1 MAEQSGERNIMIKRT
16 SSTVLA
22 SVLELVI
29 GFAPSSQLM
38 AQTAA
43 SPAGGVPAQL
53 QAPPP
58 AASLLR
64 ANAEGAQIYNC
75 AAKPGSAGFE
85 WTLKAPDAVLM
96 DASGKPAIKHFAGPT
111 WQANDGSKVVG
122 EIAARADAPGGQAIP
137 WLLLKA
143 KSHEGTGE
151 FAAVTYIQRIDT
163 KGGLAP
169 TAGCD
174 AAHVGQEQKVPY
186 TAVYVFYK

>member
-1 MAEQSGERNIMIKRT
+1 MKKRA
-16 SSTVLA
+16 SCRVLA
-22 SVLELVI
+22 SVLTVVI
-29 GFAPSSQLM
+29 GFALQLQSM

-43 SPAGGVPAQL
+43 ATGGGVPAQL
-53 QAPPP
+53 QPPTP

-64 ANAEGAQIYNC
+64 ANAEGSQIYGC
-75 AAKPGSAGFE
+75 AAKPGGAGFE
-85 WTLKAPDAVLM
+85 WILKAPDAVLT

-122 EIAARADAPGGQAIP
+122 EVAARADAPGGQAIP

-163 KGGLAP
+163 KGGLAS
-169 TAGCD
+169 TAACD

>member
-1 MAEQSGERNIMIKRT
+1 MKKPT

-22 SVLELVI
+22 SVLLVI
-29 GFAPSSQLM
+29 GLVPSSQLM
-38 AQTAA
+38 GQTAA
-43 SPAGGVPAQL
+43 PPAGGVPAQL
-53 QAPPP
+53 QVPPP

-64 ANAEGAQIYNC
+64 ANAEGAQIYSC

-85 WTLKAPDAVLM
+85 WTLKAPDAILT

-122 EIAARADAPGGQAIP
+122 EIAGRADAPGGQAIP

-169 TAGCD
+169 AAGCD

>member
-1 MAEQSGERNIMIKRT
+1 MEKRT
-16 SSTVLA
+16 ASMVLEAVLA
-22 SVLELVI
+22 MVI
-29 GFAPSSQLM
+29 GFAPSSKLM

-43 SPAGGVPAQL
+43 APGGGVPAQL
-53 QAPPP
+53 QPPTP

-64 ANAEGAQIYNC
+64 ANAEGLQIYSC
-75 AAKPGSAGFE
+75 VAKPGGAGFE
-85 WTLKAPDAVLM
+85 WTLKAPDAVLT

-122 EIAARADAPGGQAIP
+122 EVAARADAPGAKAIP

-163 KGGLAP
+163 RGGLAP
-169 TAGCD
+169 NAGCD

>member
-1 MAEQSGERNIMIKRT
+1 MKKRT
-16 SSTVLA
+16 SFMVLV
-22 SVLELVI
+22 SVLEVVI
-29 GFAPSSQLM
+29 GVAASSQSI
-38 AQTAA
+38 AQTATP
-43 SPAGGVPAQL
+43 PAGGVPVQL
-53 QAPPP
+53 QPPPP

-64 ANAEGAQIYNC
+64 ADAVGAQIYGC
-75 AAKPGSAGFE
+75 AAKPGSGGFE
-85 WTLKAPDAVLM
+85 WTLKAPEAVLT
-96 DASGKPAIKHFAGPT
+96 DGSGKPAIKHFAGPT
-111 WQANDGSKVVG
+111 WQANDGSQVVG

-143 KSHEGTGE
+143 KSHEGAGE